1 MPRLDGFGLVR
12 ALRAGGNCTP
22 VMTVSGSLAG
32 DGELPADLRAE
43 VTVALPKPTMPSD
56 LLAGIAQALRPQPA
70 ALIGR

>member
-1 MPRLDGFGLVR
+1 
-12 ALRAGGNCTP
+12 
-22 VMTVSGSLAG
+22 MTVSGSLAG

-70 ALIGR
+70 RANRTLTAVVMQRRAR